1 MVDITKLSLVV
12 LKIGRVLWASH
23 VDPNV
28 TSRALERG
36 ISNRGV
42 AKEKSWLVP
51 WRLEEGPK
59 PHTTER
65 SLRTTEQ

>member
-1 MVDITKLSLVV
+1 MADITKLSLVV
-12 LKIGRVLWASH
+12 LKIGKLLWASH

-28 TSRALERG
+28 PSRALELK

-42 AKEKSWLVP
+42 AKEKLWLVL
-51 WRLEEGPK
+51 WRLEGGSK

-65 SLRTTEQ
+65 SLLS